1 MSFSLRLFWLMLVGT
16 LATGRP
22 LFASLLMLATEF
34 RDLPVSLLMLAI
46 GWLLDIRSLLIL
58 LSIRRDSVIP
68 AFLFCV
74 YGVREVLPRHR
85 K

>member
-1 MSFSLRLFWLMLVGT
+1 
-16 LATGRP
+16 
-22 LFASLLMLATEF
+22 
-34 RDLPVSLLMLAI
+34 MLAI

-58 LSIRRDSVIP
+58 LSIRRDLVIP

-74 YGVREVLPRHR
+74 YGVRDVLPRHR